1 MRKQSEFKGISQRA
15 RRLLSRGEDRHVDYK
30 RDVNGLHAEDLVAFA
45 NSSDGGA
52 ILIGVVEAK
61 DGRGRQRGNPVGCP
75 IGDNVKL
82 QIMGKALSCSPP
94 VQLEIF
100 TENLNSNP
108 FYRIEIPSGLQKPYA
123 TNNGTYKIR
132 EDARNAPLLPADLLR
147 MFLEREVEEFRR
159 RFSEA
164 TGDLETQ
171 VLEITNTVS
180 EMEYT
185 ISSKIEDMTSSL
197 GLTEYQVGEATS
209 TIDHVAYTVEVVKRE
224 AQKQQKR
231 IKGLLSHLD
240 APDPVKAEAEKEF
253 FDDLVKQLT
262 DDEELLE
269 AVKRGQSIS
278 ISGDVVTELDQE
290 DLGRVLRKAVQ
301 EVEKGKN
308 GES

>member
-15 RRLLSRGEDRHVDYK
+15 RHLLSRGEDRRVDYK
-30 RDVNGLHAEDLVAFA
+30 RHVNGLHAEDLVAFA
-45 NSSDGGA
+45 NSPDGGA
-52 ILIGVVEAK
+52 ILIGVVEVKDAK
-61 DGRGRQRGNPVGCP
+61 GQQRGDPVGCP

-94 VQLEIF
+94 VQLEIY
-100 TENLNSNP
+100 TENLNSSP
-108 FYRIEIPSGLQKPYA
+108 FYRIEISSGLQKPYA
-123 TNNGTYKIR
+123 TSNGTYKIR
-132 EDARNAPLLPADLLR
+132 EDARNAALLPADLLR

-209 TIDHVAYTVEVVKRE
+209 TIDHVAYTVEVIKRE
-224 AQKQQKR
+224 AQKQQER
-231 IKGLLSHLD
+231 IKSLLSHVD
-240 APDPVKAEAEKEF
+240 APD
-253 FDDLVKQLT
+253 Q
-262 DDEELLE
+262 
-269 AVKRGQSIS
+269 
-278 ISGDVVTELDQE
+278 
-290 DLGRVLRKAVQ
+290 
-301 EVEKGKN
+301 
-308 GES
+308 